1 MNSNAVTRRD
11 KKCDSF
17 GRLLFLLMTIKAED
31 RRSPNAVVICVRET
45 RQIMI
50 YRLQEDAAEDEL
62 MTSDGARSETEVNQQ
77 LKTEI
82 H

>member
-1 MNSNAVTRRD
+1 MQSREETKNATRLVD
-11 KKCDSF
+11 F
-17 GRLLFLLMTIKAED
+17 FFILMTIKAED
-31 RRSPNAVVICVRET
+31 RRSPNVVVICVRET

-50 YRLQEDAAEDEL
+50 YRLQEDASEDEL
-62 MTSDGARSETEVNQQ
+62 MTSDGAWSETEVYQQ

>member
-1 MNSNAVTRRD
+1 MQSREDTKNATRLVD
-11 KKCDSF
+11 
-17 GRLLFLLMTIKAED
+17 FLLMTIKAED
-31 RRSPNAVVICVRET
+31 RRRSPNAVVICVHET

-62 MTSDGARSETEVNQQ
+62 MTSDGARSETEVYQQ